1 MRSRAEK
8 AKWSESN
15 ILREA
20 IVANGMGDRAID
32 LARLEGGVMK
42 VIAISKLKCHTDKSH
57 QNKNCPSSHYI
68 VDDHHDIQKMAT
80 F

>member
-15 ILREA
+15 ILRET
-20 IVANGMGDRAID
+20 IVDNGMGDRAVD
-32 LARLEGGVMK
+32 LAWLEGGVMK
-42 VIAISKLKCHTDKSH
+42 VITISKLKRHTGKSH
-57 QNKNCPSSHYI
+57 QNKNRSCI

>member
-20 IVANGMGDRAID
+20 IVANGMGDRAVD
-32 LARLEGGVMK
+32 LARLEGGVMG
-42 VIAISKLKCHTDKSH
+42 L
-57 QNKNCPSSHYI
+57 
-68 VDDHHDIQKMAT
+68 
-80 F
+80 